1 MSSLSDEQQSPRSR
15 HVKTTVATITIVFSS
30 FSNDLFQPALD
41 KLIACGRLGT
51 HYATE
56 CDLPSGR
63 MWTILYKPHMHTDSH
78 IVHVKPI

>member
-1 MSSLSDEQQSPRSR
+1 MWLTQGCSAQPPWMFGNRLNMSSLSDEQQSPRSR

-41 KLIACGRLGT
+41 KLIACKRLGT

-63 MWTILYKPHMHTDSH
+63 M
-78 IVHVKPI
+78 